1 MTDEEE
7 EQSNQYLEDDEDEG
21 IDALSTQALSQDVTF
36 ERPDLQNAVML
47 RTPASRKRALE
58 IINSQP
64 VSAEF
69 KQAIAEWELSHMNED
84 VILADFTKQKSGM
97 FNSVIT
103 DPKQYATL
111 KAELDLEIKKM
122 SACKADHHKPWYNSV
137 CDDLMFPFTAFVSR
151 TSGPQRERLRNGV
164 NSTETEVK
172 SMTGKI
178 ETVQE
183 PKKRK
188 RRLI

>member
-7 EQSNQYLEDDEDEG
+7 DNPYSDEEEEG
-21 IDALSTQALSQDVTF
+21 GTDALNVQALAPEVIF
-36 ERPDLQNAVML
+36 ERPDLQNALLL

-58 IINSQP
+58 VINSQP

-84 VILADFTKQKSGM
+84 VILADFTKKKSGL
-97 FNSVIT
+97 FNSIIT
-103 DPKQYATL
+103 DPQEFARL
-111 KAELDLEIKKM
+111 KAELDLEIKLL

-137 CDDLMFPFTAFVSR
+137 IDDLMFPFTAFVSR

-164 NSTETEVK
+164 IPTETEVK
-172 SMTGKI
+172 SITGKI
-178 ETVQE
+178 ETPQQ
-183 PKKRK
+183 PKKKK
-188 RRLI
+188 RGL